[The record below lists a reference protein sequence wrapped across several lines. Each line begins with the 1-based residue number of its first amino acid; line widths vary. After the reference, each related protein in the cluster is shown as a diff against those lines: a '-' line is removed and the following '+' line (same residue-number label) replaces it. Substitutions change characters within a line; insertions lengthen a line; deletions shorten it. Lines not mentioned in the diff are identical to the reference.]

1 MSAYTAHLRTKEIG
15 IRKVMGASVSGVVI
29 LLARDFTRMVFIA
42 FLIAVPASWYLMK
55 QWLEGFAYRIDLSV
69 GVFLIAGVITVL
81 IAWVTVSF
89 QTIKA
94 AIINPVKSLKSE

>member
-1 MSAYTAHLRTKEIG
+1 
-15 IRKVMGASVSGVVI
+15 
-29 LLARDFTRMVFIA
+29 
-42 FLIAVPASWYLMK
+42 MK

-69 GVFLIAGVITVL
+69 GVFLIAGIITVF